1 MNPSSYL
8 KVLQNTKY
16 SVHFSKALAQVDLE
30 EERSGSGPRPYFT
43 PNWNPQNQ
51 ELSSFSDRVKD
62 GTVESG
68 SNITL
73 KNWKVKHLHY
83 LHSAIL

>member
-16 SVHFSKALAQVDLE
+16 SVLLSKALTGVDLG
-30 EERSGSGPRPYFT
+30 EERSGSGAWPYFT
-43 PNWNPQNQ
+43 PKWGPQNQ
-51 ELSSFSDRVKD
+51 ELSSFSERVKD
-62 GTVESG
+62 WTLENG
-68 SNITL
+68 SIITL
-73 KNWKVKHLHY
+73 KNWKIKHLHY

>member
-16 SVHFSKALAQVDLE
+16 SVLLSKALAGVDLG
-30 EERSGSGPRPYFT
+30 EERSGSGPRPYFK
-43 PNWNPQNQ
+43 PNWDPQNQ
-51 ELSSFSDRVKD
+51 ELSFFSE
-62 GTVESG
+62 TV
-68 SNITL
+68 TL

-83 LHSAIL
+83 LHCAIL